1 MSFDELSNY
10 INVYTE
16 ILNFF
21 QLYDK
26 HELKKYDL
34 WLNDLQ
40 KSTTSTLNAVAVALL
55 NKVSPMQVEVINQ
68 NKLYQV
74 QCF

>member
-1 MSFDELSNY
+1 MF
-10 INVYTE
+10 
-16 ILNFF
+16 ILKTFFQNFF

-26 HELKKYDL
+26 QELKKYNV

-40 KSTTSTLNAVAVALL
+40 KNTTSTLNAVAVALL
-55 NKVSPMQVEVINQ
+55 NKVSPMQVEVMSQ

>member
-1 MSFDELSNY
+1 MCLDELYNHG
-10 INVYTE
+10 NVYTE
-16 ILNFF
+16 NFNF

-26 HELKKYDL
+26 QELKKYNI

-40 KSTTSTLNAVAVALL
+40 KNTTSTLNAVAVALL
-55 NKVSPMQVEVINQ
+55 NKVSPMQVDVINQ

-74 QCF
+74 QWF

>member
-1 MSFDELSNY
+1 MSLDELYNY
-10 INVYTE
+10 GNVYTE
-16 ILNFF
+16 NLHFF

-26 HELKKYDL
+26 QELKKYNV
-34 WLNDLQ
+34 WLSDLQ
-40 KSTTSTLNAVAVALL
+40 KNTTSTLNAVAVALL